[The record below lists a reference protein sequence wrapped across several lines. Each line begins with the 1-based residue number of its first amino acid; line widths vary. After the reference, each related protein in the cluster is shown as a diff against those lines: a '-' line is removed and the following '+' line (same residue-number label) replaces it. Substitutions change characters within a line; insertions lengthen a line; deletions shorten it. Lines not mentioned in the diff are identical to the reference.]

1 MNSKI
6 TVKAKRQCDV
16 FVIGAGIAGIMA
28 AISAAEKGAN
38 VIIASS
44 SKMFSGSSFY
54 PGTWGLGLIG
64 PVDKSDE
71 DDLINTIK
79 TVGCEVIDY
88 ELVKTFVS
96 KINPT
101 LEKIKEMGIKL
112 KQPNNSK
119 EKEFIPCFD
128 HKERNWNGIL
138 FDSAKE
144 VFSKKIDELKI
155 TRYEFS
161 EVIEIVKDKSSIE
174 GVILIKEGKE
184 IEYIRC
190 KAIVIASGGIGGL
203 FKQRLNTDDVNGL
216 GQSLALKIGCQLVNI
231 EFMQMMPGY
240 INPCPKTIFNEKTF
254 KYVEILDYDGKNILE
269 DIDNYEEK
277 LKIRSTHGPFTS
289 RLVSKD
295 IDYAIFK
302 EGIKEPTGVRVVY
315 KDSIKKNQP
324 EFIRVYFEWLKE
336 KKHLTVD
343 DEINIGIFFHAAN
356 GGIKINKCAETDI
369 SGVFA
374 AGEVTGGM
382 HGADRIGGLSTAN
395 GLVFGKIAG
404 ESASKYAQRFN
415 CLDGDEI
422 ELSINQ
428 VENAEELLID
438 LQNLMF
444 KYAMIEK
451 SEEGIVEAINLLEDI
466 KSRKFI
472 SNNIDIKTLYKTYRL
487 NANLLLA
494 EGILRVLYL
503 RKESRGSHYRKD
515 YPRIDEKMSKKIL
528 VRYRGNLKLILNR
541 RY

>member
-64 PVDKSDE
+64 AVDKSDE

-254 KYVEILDYDGKNILE
+254 KYVKILDYDGKNILE

-295 IDYAIFK
+295 IDYVIFK
-302 EGIKEPTGVRVVY
+302 EGIKDPNGVRVLY

-356 GGIKINKCAETDI
+356 GGIKINKYAETDI

-528 VRYRGNLKLILNR
+528 VRYRGKFEVDFE
-541 RY
+541 

>member
-161 EVIEIVKDKSSIE
+161 EVIEIVKDKSSIK

-254 KYVEILDYDGKNILE
+254 KYVKILDYDGKNILE

-295 IDYAIFK
+295 IDYVIFK
-302 EGIKEPTGVRVVY
+302 EGIKEPTGVRVLY

-356 GGIKINKCAETDI
+356 GGIKINKYAETDI

-404 ESASKYAQRFN
+404 ESASKYAQRVN

-528 VRYRGNLKLILNR
+528 VRYRGKFEVDFE
-541 RY
+541 

>member
-438 LQNLMF
+438 LQNLLF

-528 VRYRGNLKLILNR
+528 VRYRGKFEVDFE
-541 RY
+541 

>member
-161 EVIEIVKDKSSIE
+161 EVIEIVKDKSSIK

-254 KYVEILDYDGKNILE
+254 KYVKILDYDGKNILE

-528 VRYRGNLKLILNR
+528 VRYRGKFEVDFE
-541 RY
+541 

>member
-64 PVDKSDE
+64 AVDKSDE

-161 EVIEIVKDKSSIE
+161 EVIEIVKDKSSIK

-254 KYVEILDYDGKNILE
+254 KYVKILDYDGKNILE

-295 IDYAIFK
+295 IDYVIFK
-302 EGIKEPTGVRVVY
+302 EGIKDPNGVRVLY

-356 GGIKINKCAETDI
+356 GGIKINKYAETDI

-528 VRYRGNLKLILNR
+528 VRYRGKFEVDFE
-541 RY
+541 

>member
-6 TVKAKRQCDV
+6 KVKAKRQCDV

-28 AISAAEKGAN
+28 AISAAEKGSN

-44 SKMFSGSSFY
+44 SKIFSGSSFY

-71 DDLINTIK
+71 EDLINTIK

-112 KQPNNSK
+112 KQPNNIK

-144 VFSKKIDELKI
+144 VFSKKIDGLKI

-161 EVIEIVKDKSSIE
+161 EVIEIVKDKSSIK
-174 GVILIKEGKE
+174 GVVLIKEGKE

-216 GQSLALKIGCQLVNI
+216 GQSLALNIGCQLVNI

-254 KYVEILDYDGKNILE
+254 KYVKILDHDGRNILE

-302 EGIKEPTGVRVVY
+302 EGIKEPNGVRVVY

-356 GGIKINKCAETDI
+356 GGIKINKYAETDI

-395 GLVFGKIAG
+395 GLVFGNIAG

-428 VENAEELLID
+428 VENAEELLKD

-494 EGILRVLYL
+494 EGILRVVYL

-515 YPRIDEKMSKKIL
+515 YPSLDEKMSKKIL
-528 VRYRGNLKLILNR
+528 VRYRGNFEVDFE
-541 RY
+541 

>member
-71 DDLINTIK
+71 DDFINTIK

-144 VFSKKIDELKI
+144 VFSKKIDDLKI

-161 EVIEIVKDKSSIE
+161 EVIEIVKDKSSIK

-254 KYVEILDYDGKNILE
+254 KYVKILDYDGKNILE

-295 IDYAIFK
+295 IDYVIFK
-302 EGIKEPTGVRVVY
+302 EGIKDPNGVRVLY

-356 GGIKINKCAETDI
+356 GGIKINKYAETDI

-404 ESASKYAQRFN
+404 ESASKYAQRVN

-528 VRYRGNLKLILNR
+528 VRYRGKFEVDFE
-541 RY
+541 

>member
-277 LKIRSTHGPFTS
+277 LKIRSTHGSFTS

-528 VRYRGNLKLILNR
+528 VRYRGKFEVDFE
-541 RY
+541 

>member
-64 PVDKSDE
+64 AVDKSDE

-161 EVIEIVKDKSSIE
+161 EVIEIVKDKSSIK

-254 KYVEILDYDGKNILE
+254 KYVKILDYDGKNILE

-295 IDYAIFK
+295 IDYVIFK
-302 EGIKEPTGVRVVY
+302 EGIKDPNGVRVLY

-356 GGIKINKCAETDI
+356 GGIKINKYAETDI

-404 ESASKYAQRFN
+404 ESASKYAQRVN

-528 VRYRGNLKLILNR
+528 VRYRGKFEVDFE
-541 RY
+541 

>member
-161 EVIEIVKDKSSIE
+161 EVIEIVKDKSSIK

-254 KYVEILDYDGKNILE
+254 KYVKILDYDGKNILE

-295 IDYAIFK
+295 IDYVIFK
-302 EGIKEPTGVRVVY
+302 EGIKNPNGVRVLY

-356 GGIKINKCAETDI
+356 GGIKINKYAETYI

-528 VRYRGNLKLILNR
+528 VRYRGKFEVDFE
-541 RY
+541 

>member
-254 KYVEILDYDGKNILE
+254 KYVKILDYDGKNILE

-528 VRYRGNLKLILNR
+528 VRYRGKFEVDFE
-541 RY
+541 

>member
-161 EVIEIVKDKSSIE
+161 EGIEIVKDKSSIE

-528 VRYRGNLKLILNR
+528 VRYRGKFEVDFE
-541 RY
+541 

>member
-28 AISAAEKGAN
+28 AISAAEKGSN

-44 SKMFSGSSFY
+44 SRIFSGSSFY

-71 DDLINTIK
+71 EDLINTIK

-96 KINPT
+96 KINQT

-112 KQPNNSK
+112 KQPNNIK

-144 VFSKKIDELKI
+144 VFSKKIDGLKI

-161 EVIEIVKDKSSIE
+161 EVIEIVKDKSSIK
-174 GVILIKEGKE
+174 GVVLIKEGKE

-240 INPCPKTIFNEKTF
+240 INPCAKTIFNEKTF
-254 KYVEILDYDGKNILE
+254 KYVKILDHDGRNILE

-302 EGIKEPTGVRVVY
+302 EGIKDPNGVRVLY

-336 KKHLTVD
+336 KKYLTVD

-528 VRYRGNLKLILNR
+528 VRYRGKFEVDFE
-541 RY
+541 

>member
-6 TVKAKRQCDV
+6 TVKAKIQCDV

-161 EVIEIVKDKSSIE
+161 EVIEIVKDKSSIK

-254 KYVEILDYDGKNILE
+254 KYVKILDYDGKNILE

-295 IDYAIFK
+295 IDYVIFK
-302 EGIKEPTGVRVVY
+302 EGIKEPTGVRVLY

-356 GGIKINKCAETDI
+356 GGIKINKYAETDI

-404 ESASKYAQRFN
+404 ESASKYAQRVN

-528 VRYRGNLKLILNR
+528 VRYRGKFEVDFE
-541 RY
+541 

>member
-161 EVIEIVKDKSSIE
+161 EVIEIVKDKSSIK

-254 KYVEILDYDGKNILE
+254 KYVKILDYDGKNILE

-295 IDYAIFK
+295 IDYVIFK
-302 EGIKEPTGVRVVY
+302 EGIKDPNGVRVLY

-356 GGIKINKCAETDI
+356 GGIKINKYAETDI

-528 VRYRGNLKLILNR
+528 VRYRGKFEVDFE
-541 RY
+541 

>member
-161 EVIEIVKDKSSIE
+161 EVIEIVKDKSSIK

-254 KYVEILDYDGKNILE
+254 KYVKILDYDGKNILE

-295 IDYAIFK
+295 IDYVIFK
-302 EGIKEPTGVRVVY
+302 EGIKDPNGVRVLY

-356 GGIKINKCAETDI
+356 GGIKINKYAETDI

-404 ESASKYAQRFN
+404 ESASKYAQRVN

-528 VRYRGNLKLILNR
+528 VRYRGKFEVDFE
-541 RY
+541 

>member
-44 SKMFSGSSFY
+44 SKMLSGSSFY

-138 FDSAKE
+138 FDSAKQ

-161 EVIEIVKDKSSIE
+161 EVIEIVKDKSSIK
-174 GVILIKEGKE
+174 GVVLIKEGKE

-254 KYVEILDYDGKNILE
+254 KYVKILDNDGRNILE

-277 LKIRSTHGPFTS
+277 LKIRSTHGPFTF

-302 EGIKEPTGVRVVY
+302 EGIKEPNGVRVVY

-356 GGIKINKCAETDI
+356 GGIKINKCAETGI

-404 ESASKYAQRFN
+404 ESASNYAQRFN

-451 SEEGIVEAINLLEDI
+451 SEEGIVEAINILEDI
-466 KSRKFI
+466 NSRKVI

-515 YPRIDEKMSKKIL
+515 YPRLDEKMSKKIL
-528 VRYRGNLKLILNR
+528 VRYRGKFEVDFE
-541 RY
+541 

>member
-6 TVKAKRQCDV
+6 KVKAKRQCDV

-28 AISAAEKGAN
+28 AISAAEKGSN

-44 SKMFSGSSFY
+44 SKIFSGSSFY

-71 DDLINTIK
+71 EDLINTIK

-144 VFSKKIDELKI
+144 VFSKKIDRLKI

-161 EVIEIVKDKSSIE
+161 EVIEIVKDKSSIK
-174 GVILIKEGKE
+174 GVVLIKEGKE

-216 GQSLALKIGCQLVNI
+216 GQSLALNIGCQLVNI

-254 KYVEILDYDGKNILE
+254 KYVKILDQNGRNILE
-269 DIDNYEEK
+269 DIDNYQEK
-277 LKIRSTHGPFTS
+277 LKVRSTHGPFTS

-302 EGIKEPTGVRVVY
+302 EGIKEPNGVRVVY

-356 GGIKINKCAETDI
+356 GGIKINKYAETDI

-472 SNNIDIKTLYKTYRL
+472 SNNIDIKTIYKTYRL

-515 YPRIDEKMSKKIL
+515 YPRLDEKMRKKIL
-528 VRYRGNLKLILNR
+528 VRYRGKFEIDFE
-541 RY
+541 

>member
-101 LEKIKEMGIKL
+101 LEKIKGMGIKL

-161 EVIEIVKDKSSIE
+161 EVIEIVKDKSSIK

-254 KYVEILDYDGKNILE
+254 KYVKILDYDGKNILE

-528 VRYRGNLKLILNR
+528 VRYRGKFEVDFE
-541 RY
+541 

>member
-528 VRYRGNLKLILNR
+528 VRYRGKFEVDFE
-541 RY
+541 

>member
-28 AISAAEKGAN
+28 AISAAEKGSN

-44 SKMFSGSSFY
+44 SRIFSGSSFY

-71 DDLINTIK
+71 EDLINTIK

-96 KINPT
+96 KINQT

-112 KQPNNSK
+112 KQPNNIK

-144 VFSKKIDELKI
+144 VFSKKIDGLKI

-161 EVIEIVKDKSSIE
+161 EVIEIVKDKSSIK
-174 GVILIKEGKE
+174 GVVLIKEGKE

-240 INPCPKTIFNEKTF
+240 INPCAKTIFNEKTF
-254 KYVEILDYDGKNILE
+254 KYVKILDHDGRNILE

-302 EGIKEPTGVRVVY
+302 EGIKAPNGVRVLY

-336 KKHLTVD
+336 KKYLTVD

-356 GGIKINKCAETDI
+356 GGIKINKYAETDI

-428 VENAEELLID
+428 VENAEELLKD

-451 SEEGIVEAINLLEDI
+451 SEEGIVEAINLLGDI

-494 EGILRVLYL
+494 EGILRVVYL

-515 YPRIDEKMSKKIL
+515 YPSLDEKMSKKIL
-528 VRYRGNLKLILNR
+528 VRYRGNFEVDFE
-541 RY
+541 

>member
-155 TRYEFS
+155 TRYE
-161 EVIEIVKDKSSIE
+161 
-174 GVILIKEGKE
+174 
-184 IEYIRC
+184 
-190 KAIVIASGGIGGL
+190 
-203 FKQRLNTDDVNGL
+203 
-216 GQSLALKIGCQLVNI
+216 
-231 EFMQMMPGY
+231 
-240 INPCPKTIFNEKTF
+240 
-254 KYVEILDYDGKNILE
+254 
-269 DIDNYEEK
+269 
-277 LKIRSTHGPFTS
+277 
-289 RLVSKD
+289 
-295 IDYAIFK
+295 
-302 EGIKEPTGVRVVY
+302 
-315 KDSIKKNQP
+315 
-324 EFIRVYFEWLKE
+324 
-336 KKHLTVD
+336 
-343 DEINIGIFFHAAN
+343 
-356 GGIKINKCAETDI
+356 
-369 SGVFA
+369 
-374 AGEVTGGM
+374 
-382 HGADRIGGLSTAN
+382 
-395 GLVFGKIAG
+395 
-404 ESASKYAQRFN
+404 
-415 CLDGDEI
+415 
-422 ELSINQ
+422 
-428 VENAEELLID
+428 
-438 LQNLMF
+438 
-444 KYAMIEK
+444 
-451 SEEGIVEAINLLEDI
+451 
-466 KSRKFI
+466 
-472 SNNIDIKTLYKTYRL
+472 
-487 NANLLLA
+487 
-494 EGILRVLYL
+494 
-503 RKESRGSHYRKD
+503 
-515 YPRIDEKMSKKIL
+515 
-528 VRYRGNLKLILNR
+528 
-541 RY
+541 